1 MYSPLSAEGGHVQY
15 NSRSHYCH
23 EALVY
28 EPLEDKHFGA
38 MAAFGGTLVIV
49 YLSTEF
55 KPAALA
61 SEPHNEGDGAL
72 MA

>member
-1 MYSPLSAEGGHVQY
+1 MCNTIVEHTIAMRLLYTNLG
-15 NSRSHYCH
+15 RR
-23 EALVY
+23 VY
-28 EPLEDKHFGA
+28 FGA

-49 YLSTEF
+49 YLSTDLN
-55 KPAALA
+55 PAALA